1 VCSAAYGVFWL
12 QSAVK
17 NAEIATVL
25 IDLNKASAYNRTVLG
40 SKCSLCPYF
49 VSGQILLAQKDNAVE
64 AVKILVIVL
73 QVIAA
78 LAVIVLVL
86 LQQGKGADAGAAFGS
101 GSSGSVFGAVGSAN
115 FLSRSTAWMA
125 TVFIVCTVLL
135 AFGRWGGSGS
145 VLESAAAP
153 AKVELSSPAAK
164 TTESTD
170 NIPK

>member
-1 VCSAAYGVFWL
+1 M
-12 QSAVK
+12 
-17 NAEIATVL
+17 
-25 IDLNKASAYNRTVLG
+25 
-40 SKCSLCPYF
+40 
-49 VSGQILLAQKDNAVE
+49 E
-64 AVKILVIVL
+64 AVKILVVVL

-125 TVFIVCTVLL
+125 TLFIVCTVSL
-135 AFGRWGGSGS
+135 AFGRWEGSGS

-153 AKVELSSPAAK
+153 VKVELSSPAAK
-164 TTESTD
+164 TTGSDD

>member
-1 VCSAAYGVFWL
+1 M
-12 QSAVK
+12 
-17 NAEIATVL
+17 
-25 IDLNKASAYNRTVLG
+25 
-40 SKCSLCPYF
+40 
-49 VSGQILLAQKDNAVE
+49 E
-64 AVKILVIVL
+64 AVKILIVVL

-125 TVFIVCTVLL
+125 TLFIVCTVLL
-135 AFGRWGGSGS
+135 AFGHWGAGSGS
-145 VLESAAAP
+145 VLESVAAP
-153 AKVELSSPAAK
+153 TTQTQTGSPAAAK
-164 TTESTD
+164 PEAPVVPAAKPAD